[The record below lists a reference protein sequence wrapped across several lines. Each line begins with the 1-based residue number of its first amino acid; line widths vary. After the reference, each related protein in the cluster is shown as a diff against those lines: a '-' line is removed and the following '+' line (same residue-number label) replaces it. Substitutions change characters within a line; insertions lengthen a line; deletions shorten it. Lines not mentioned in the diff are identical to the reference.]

1 MLEKLIKESG
11 YKIEF
16 IAEKL
21 GMSRQNLYMTIYRG
35 RKLSPAR
42 MLKLQELLGFD
53 DETLKELMKEE

>member
-35 RKLSPAR
+35 RKLSASR

-53 DETLKELMKEE
+53 DETLKALMKEE